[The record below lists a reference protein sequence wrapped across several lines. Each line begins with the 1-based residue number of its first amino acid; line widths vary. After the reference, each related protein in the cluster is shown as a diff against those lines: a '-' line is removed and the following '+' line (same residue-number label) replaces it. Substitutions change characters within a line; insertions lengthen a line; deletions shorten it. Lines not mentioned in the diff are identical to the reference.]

1 MGFTS
6 KGRRSA
12 ALCSSLILIGGVFLG
27 FASPA
32 STTPSD
38 PTADGLANFASCYA
52 RNRLAAVD
60 LVIDQSASLRTTDPG
75 NKRVGLAKALV
86 VAFSQLAVME
96 SSKDARI
103 DLAVNGFGTDYS
115 PVVGWSTLGS
125 ASSGSITDQVE
136 QFKDR
141 NRDQDT
147 DYVVALER
155 ARNDVIQHSAA
166 MSPGDP
172 SKVCRLVAWF
182 TDGELS
188 LSNAHVKSYG
198 YTEAQGIQKICGA
211 GGLADASRSAD
222 VFLLT
227 AALTSPSFGSGQEQ
241 LLKAITDGSG
251 SGPAC
256 GTTPARP
263 YGLYSGDADFV
274 GLLTKLIPPTMGN
287 PAPKAESQNCPAKC
301 VWSTTVEPLAT
312 GLTILVDSRPTGGS
326 LTLKGPSSSTDISP
340 SAVDVKTADGEI
352 SSREVLG
359 LRQISIVFAK
369 PGSGDWSI
377 EYTPA
382 APGSL
387 TVWAAPRI
395 GVTLKASAVG
405 KWSRGTASVARFTL
419 ISADG
424 TPISPSQ
431 VRGLTLTAGLASG
444 STLTTLTVV
453 PGSDSGTATATFTPG
468 LNEPASSAL
477 VVASGSFT
485 TAGGTVVPVSAT
497 LERPVLVAGAPH
509 VVGVFDLGVVHAAR
523 SKTRDKDHRQA
534 VLPVTAKGHFKIVS
548 GAAGGTVCLATS
560 KSITVGT
567 KRYSLTPTG
576 KNCIRLEPSTIVRY
590 TANIAIADP
599 TAGQVAGEIDL
610 TTQSSDA
617 GSNPAELH
625 VAARGEIIIDP
636 ADPFTDSGR
645 AVGLILLGILIPLL
659 LWIFSAWWLA
669 AFNKKTVPFITATS
683 VKARLTPSRADFEVP
698 TGADEIPPFIS
709 SNGSRRVSFES
720 VDVKAPTRLFR
731 PQDAIAKQS
740 GMTLIGSLGSGSRLS
755 RNSARIGHQIQSQWI
770 FAVANGTVIPEG
782 GEIEGTLYLL
792 SNIDLLNA
800 EQGPGGLH
808 DRARKELL
816 RDYETIRDLLS
827 KPNQTRASDSSDDS
841 SETFS
846 ESESF
851 SNISFS
857 NNDNNY

>member
-340 SAVDVKTADGEI
+340 SAVDVKTADGAI

-359 LRQISIVFAK
+359 LRQVSIVFAK

-669 AFNKKTVPFITATS
+669 AFNKKTVPFITATAVS
-683 VKARLTPSRADFEVP
+683 AKVTPSGADFDVP
-698 TGADEIPPFIS
+698 SGADDTPPFIT
-709 SNGSRRVSFES
+709 SNGPRRVSFGS
-720 VDVKAPTRLFR
+720 VELKAPTRLFR
-731 PQDAIAKQS
+731 PQDAIAKQE
-740 GMTLIGSLGSGSRLS
+740 GTTLIGSLGSGSRLS

-770 FAVANGTVIPEG
+770 FAVANGTVVPEG

-792 SNIDLLNA
+792 SNIDFLAA

-808 DRARKELL
+808 DRARRELTQT
-816 RDYETIRDLLS
+816 YETIIERLS
-827 KPNQTRASDSSDDS
+827 KPKRSRSSKTSEESYEDFSSSSDS
-841 SETFS
+841 ETL
-846 ESESF
+846 SF
-851 SNISFS
+851 SR
-857 NNDNNY
+857 NDNDY